1 MNYEVPATNAG
12 SNVDPTHLFNGVVN
26 NDDVETK
33 KKAAGEFYK
42 FGNNNIGTN
51 YNTDDVMTNII
62 ELLADHNENKELAYE
77 SKEITNAGY
86 V

>member
-1 MNYEVPATNAG
+1 M
-12 SNVDPTHLFNGVVN
+12 FNGVAD

-42 FGNNNIGTN
+42 FGDNNIGTN
-51 YNTDDVMTNII
+51 SNTDDQDVMTNIN
-62 ELLADHNENKELAYE
+62 ELLADHNENEELAYE
-77 SKEITNAGY
+77 AEENTNAGY